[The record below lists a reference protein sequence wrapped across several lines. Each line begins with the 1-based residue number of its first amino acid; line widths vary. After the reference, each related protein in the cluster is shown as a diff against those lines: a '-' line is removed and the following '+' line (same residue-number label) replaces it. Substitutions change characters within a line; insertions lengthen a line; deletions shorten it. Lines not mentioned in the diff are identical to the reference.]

1 MTTPALAAQSHCDQW
16 AGSGR
21 KRVWRVFGYGGALWY
36 LCLITGE
43 CNCNCNCDC
52 DCIDICFSKGTTCM
66 QRLRCPWGDSASVS
80 MVSATSQILMP
91 DRHGM
96 ILAEIR

>member
-1 MTTPALAAQSHCDQW
+1 MEVNEFGVCLDTEAL
-16 AGSGR
+16 
-21 KRVWRVFGYGGALWY
+21 GGY

-43 CNCNCNCDC
+43 CNY